1 MRRIAGELAD
11 GTLTWMTGPRA
22 LGGTLV
28 PEIRAAASRA
38 GRPAPR
44 IVAGLPIALTNDP
57 AAAREA
63 ASKLFALYG
72 TLPSY
77 RAMLDLEGAAA
88 PGDIV
93 IAGDER
99 AIESAIRSLASAGV
113 SDLSA
118 APYPFG
124 SDGAAAV
131 KRTTALLAELA
142 KRSLMSRELRFETRA
157 IHAGQE
163 PDEATGATIVP
174 VYQTVTFTQE
184 AVGQHRGFEYSRSGN
199 PTRAA
204 LEACL
209 ASLEGG
215 RFGFA
220 YASGMAA
227 ISGVMQLLSAGDHVV
242 VADDL
247 YGGSY
252 RLFTQ
257 VMPRFGVRFSFV
269 DATRPEEI
277 DKAFEPATRMLWIE
291 SPTNPLLR
299 LVDIAACGEIAR
311 RRGAQLV
318 VDNTFATPFLQNP
331 LALGAHVALHST
343 TKYIGGHSDVIGGA
357 VVVDDEE
364 LAKRLQ
370 FTRNATGG
378 VPGPWD
384 AWLTLR
390 GAKTLALRMR
400 EHERNAAQRR
410 GVPARAGRRSRR
422 STTRAC
428 RSIPGT
434 SSRAAR
440 CAASAACSR
449 SSCAAAPRRRSKLCE
464 STRLFALGESLG
476 GVESLIGYPWSM
488 SHAAFPPEEKRRKGV
503 SEAVV
508 RLSVGIEHADDLCA
522 DLGQALEQAARA
534 G

>member
-1 MRRIAGELAD
+1 M
-11 GTLTWMTGPRA
+11 
-22 LGGTLV
+22 
-28 PEIRAAASRA
+28 
-38 GRPAPR
+38 
-44 IVAGLPIALTNDP
+44 
-57 AAAREA
+57 
-63 ASKLFALYG
+63 SK
-72 TLPSY
+72 
-77 RAMLDLEGAAA
+77 
-88 PGDIV
+88 
-93 IAGDER
+93 ER
-99 AIESAIRSLASAGV
+99 
-113 SDLSA
+113 D
-118 APYPFG
+118 
-124 SDGAAAV
+124 
-131 KRTTALLAELA
+131 
-142 KRSLMSRELRFETRA
+142 LRFETRA
-157 IHAGQE
+157 IHAGQQ

-174 VYQTVTFTQE
+174 VYQTVTYTQD

-269 DATRPEEI
+269 DATRIEEV
-277 DKAFEPATRMLWIE
+277 DKACEPETRMLWIE

-311 RRGAQLV
+311 RRGTQLV

-331 LALGAHVALHST
+331 LALGATITLHST

-364 LAKRLQ
+364 TAKKLQ

-400 EHERNAAQRR
+400 EHERNAASLAEFLVGRPEIAQVYYPGLPKHPGHELARR
-410 GVPARAGRRSRR
+410 QMRGFGGMLAIELRGGA
-422 STTRAC
+422 A
-428 RSIPGT
+428 
-434 SSRAAR
+434 AAR
-440 CAASAACSR
+440 
-449 SSCAAAPRRRSKLCE
+449 KLCE
-464 STRLFALGESLG
+464 STRLFSLGESLG
-476 GVESLIGYPWSM
+476 GVESLIGYPWTM
-488 SHAAFPPEEKRRKGV
+488 SHAAFPAEEKRRKGL

-508 RLSVGIEHADDLCA
+508 RISAGIEHADDLRA
-522 DLGQALEQAARA
+522 DLAQALEQAARA